1 MKATVT
7 EYEFVD
13 TIMRLR
19 PNNFTR
25 AGLFSL
31 FEYLT
36 QLEEDC
42 GVEME
47 FDPIAL
53 CCEFT
58 EWENLKEFQENYST
72 DFKTLEQIA
81 DDTQVIQIDD
91 EAFIS
96 QDF

>member
-1 MKATVT
+1 MKDTVT

-13 TIMRLR
+13 RIMRLR
-19 PNNFTR
+19 PDNFTR
-25 AGLFSL
+25 EGLFAL

-58 EWENLKEFQENYST
+58 EYANLEEFHDAYS
-72 DFKTLEQIA
+72 DECATLEDIQEE
-81 DDTQVIQIDD
+81 TTVIQIDD
-91 EAFIS
+91 EAFII

>member
-1 MKATVT
+1 MKDTVT

-13 TIMRLR
+13 RIMRLR
-19 PNNFTR
+19 PDNFTR
-25 AGLFSL
+25 EGLFAL

-58 EWENLKEFQENYST
+58 EYENIEEFQNWGPST
-72 DFKTLEQIA
+72 ISDIREQ
-81 DDTQVIQIDD
+81 TTVIQIND
-91 EAFIS
+91 EAFII

>member
-1 MKATVT
+1 MKDTVT

-13 TIMRLR
+13 RIVRLR
-19 PNNFTR
+19 PNNFSR
-25 AGLFSL
+25 AGLPAL

-42 GVEME
+42 GIEIE
-47 FDPIAL
+47 FDPIGI

-58 EWENLKEFQENYST
+58 EYENLKEFREAYS
-72 DFKTLEQIA
+72 DEFATL
-81 DDTQVIQIDD
+81 DDIREETTFIQIDD
-91 EAFIS
+91 EAFII